1 MKKIL
6 VVDGNSIINRAYY
19 GVKPLTTRQGKHTNA
34 VFGALNIILKQVNT
48 LKPDFAAVA
57 FDLKAPTFRHKMY
70 ADYKAGR
77 KKADPELLEQFPY
90 LKDCLRLFGISVLEL
105 EGYEADDIQG
115 TVASFARQDES
126 LESYILSG
134 DRDLFQLIDDRITV
148 LYPSVHETV
157 AYHKELFFEKYG
169 VTPDRFVDMKAIM
182 GDKSDNIP
190 GVRGIG
196 DKGAAALITEFGT
209 LDGIY
214 ENINSEKI
222 TKGTRQKLL
231 DCREDAYL
239 SRELA
244 RIMTDVPLG
253 LTLEDLA
260 IRPMDRGGLYKKLTE
275 LELNSFITKLGLS
288 AKDVITEA
296 PAPKSEPAVRQDDES
311 ATATD
316 EPAGEPLTSYERM
329 KSEPITRDELDRLR
343 CERVALALV
352 GDDAY
357 LCTGK
362 RAFVYSDEL
371 SLLTDALSD
380 ARELVLYDA
389 KTLLHALDKRGAAFT
404 RIPKLCDL
412 MLYAYVKN
420 PGGACA
426 TLDTLAMNYLGVP
439 AEPSDPCH
447 DLLLPLEK
455 IMRDELEKDGLTR
468 VLDELEL
475 PLIPVLFECE
485 RVGFKINVEGMRDF
499 AEALDKLANELKER
513 IYIQALGEFNI
524 NSPKQLGE
532 VLFVK
537 LGLPCKKKK
546 NKNGFSTDAETLE
559 ELRQYSPIIDDI
571 LEYRQVTKL
580 HGTYAN
586 ALPRLVDENDRI
598 HTDFKQALTATG
610 RLSSADPNLQNIPIR
625 TAMGREMRR
634 YFIARE
640 GYTLVDADY
649 SQIELRLLSHMSDDY
664 NMKNAFIHNE
674 DIHRKTAAA
683 VFSIPE
689 EFVTDDMRKRAKAVN
704 FGIVYGIS
712 GFSLA
717 KDIGT
722 TSAEAT
728 RYIKNYLM
736 NYPGIDSYL
745 ERVVEDAKVNGY
757 TVTEFGRRRYIPEL
771 RAANGMQRQ
780 LGKRIAMNA
789 PIQGTAADVMKLA
802 MIRVYERL
810 KRDVPDA
817 KIVMQVHDE
826 LVVECPDAER
836 ELVAGILKEEMERAV
851 KLSVPLTVDVTSGK
865 NWLQQS

>member
-157 AYHKELFFEKYG
+157 AYHKEQFFEKYG

-260 IRPMDRGGLYKKLTE
+260 VRPMDRGGLYKKLTE

-296 PAPKSEPAVRQDDES
+296 PAPKSEPAVRQDDEKKTG
-311 ATATD
+311 AD
-316 EPAGEPLTSYERM
+316 EPAGEPLPSYDRM

-357 LCTGK
+357 LCTGE
-362 RAFVYSDEL
+362 RAFVYSDDL
-371 SLLTDALSD
+371 SLLADALSD

-389 KTLLHALDKRGAAFT
+389 KTLLHALDKRGAEFT
-404 RIPKLCDL
+404 RIPKFCDL

-439 AEPSDPCH
+439 AEASDPCH

-485 RVGFKINVEGMRDF
+485 RVGFKINVSGMRDF

-745 ERVVEDAKVNGY
+745 ERVVEDARVNGY

-826 LVVECPDAER
+826 LVVECPDSDR